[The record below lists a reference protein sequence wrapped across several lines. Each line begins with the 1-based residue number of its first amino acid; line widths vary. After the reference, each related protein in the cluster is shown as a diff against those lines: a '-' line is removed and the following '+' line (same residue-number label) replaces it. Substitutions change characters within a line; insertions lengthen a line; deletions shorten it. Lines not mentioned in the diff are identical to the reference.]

1 LYPERVCGRI
11 EVDSGKLSFP
21 KETPHWDDTERINI
35 EEKGMTVVR
44 MHSKNRCYLMP
55 MATQEISAAGR
66 PLELV
71 NQPLSEEVVEGMAGA
86 DAVQFCQHQ
95 QTYLLRDPM
104 QVEQARRKR
113 DAAYAAAEAA
123 HEAAG
128 GAAVEAVPAEAE
140 HGASGSA
147 EHGAAAPAA
156 APASGEASHEAAA
169 PAAGAAAAGPAPPA
183 AQTATGGG
191 GYAKPTAGKP
201 GVGIFAHRPSGL
213 DLPLEQ
219 REPRCIDL
227 ILDCGKG
234 TGIGEVQT
242 CYTWI
247 NGVIKMA
254 QECVSPTQFKIYM
267 TKPPGRM
274 LKIAQQQ
281 WKICLQRRKEGLRC

>member
-1 LYPERVCGRI
+1 MEKSSSNRLCITVVAVVALAAFSSIATLFIASSFYPERVCGQ
-11 EVDSGKLSFP
+11 VDVSSARLSFP
-21 KETPHWDDTERINI
+21 KEEPQWDDTERFNI

-44 MHSKNRCYLMP
+44 LHSKNRCYLMP
-55 MATQEISAAGR
+55 IASEETTAAGR

-71 NQPLSEEVVEGMAGA
+71 NEPLSENVIEGMAGP
-86 DAVQFCQHQ
+86 DAVEFCRHQ
-95 QTYLLRDPM
+95 STFLLRDPM
-104 QVEQARRKR
+104 QVEKARRKR
-113 DAAYAAAEAA
+113 EADGAEAGHA
-123 HEAAG
+123 DA
-128 GAAVEAVPAEAE
+128 
-140 HGASGSA
+140 
-147 EHGAAAPAA
+147 AAAPAA
-156 APASGEASHEAAA
+156 APAA
-169 PAAGAAAAGPAPPA
+169 AAGAAGPAAPA
-183 AQTATGGG
+183 PVAASHASEG
-191 GYAKPTAGKP
+191 AKPTAGKP

-219 REPRCIDL
+219 REPRCVDL

-234 TGIGEVQT
+234 QGVGEVQT